1 MGKRA
6 TIDVDGTTAE
16 TTGCCKEGMDLN
28 YKGQWGYG
36 PLVVSLAETNEV
48 LYTFN
53 RPASRPSHEG
63 AVAWIDR
70 AVKLVRRGGF
80 EQVRLRGD
88 TDFSLTRNF
97 DRWSEEGVEF
107 VFGIEANRSFVRE
120 ADKIGEAQWQKL
132 ERKRKVVNSSRQRP
146 VYVTNVPVKELS
158 TQQVVL
164 ESNGRC
170 NQENVIEQLKNG
182 VQALRMP
189 ADTLVANWT
198 YLVIAAQA
206 WNLKVWLGLL
216 LPARLGARRLIRMEF
231 RRFVTCVI
239 GLPCQIVTTGRRLL
253 YRLLTVNDWTR
264 LLIEGNLWLKHQ
276 QFG

>member
-1 MGKRA
+1 M
-6 TIDVDGTTAE
+6 
-16 TTGCCKEGMDLN
+16 
-28 YKGQWGYG
+28 
-36 PLVVSLAETNEV
+36 
-48 LYTFN
+48 
-53 RPASRPSHEG
+53 
-63 AVAWIDR
+63 
-70 AVKLVRRGGF
+70 
-80 EQVRLRGD
+80 
-88 TDFSLTRNF
+88 
-97 DRWSEEGVEF
+97 
-107 VFGIEANRSFVRE
+107 
-120 ADKIGEAQWQKL
+120 
-132 ERKRKVVNSSRQRP
+132 
-146 VYVTNVPVKELS
+146 
-158 TQQVVL
+158 
-164 ESNGRC
+164 
-170 NQENVIEQLKNG
+170 IEQLKNG

-231 RRFVTCVI
+231 RSFVTRVI

>member
-1 MGKRA
+1 M
-6 TIDVDGTTAE
+6 
-16 TTGCCKEGMDLN
+16 
-28 YKGQWGYG
+28 
-36 PLVVSLAETNEV
+36 
-48 LYTFN
+48 
-53 RPASRPSHEG
+53 
-63 AVAWIDR
+63 
-70 AVKLVRRGGF
+70 
-80 EQVRLRGD
+80 
-88 TDFSLTRNF
+88 
-97 DRWSEEGVEF
+97 
-107 VFGIEANRSFVRE
+107 
-120 ADKIGEAQWQKL
+120 
-132 ERKRKVVNSSRQRP
+132 
-146 VYVTNVPVKELS
+146 
-158 TQQVVL
+158 
-164 ESNGRC
+164 
-170 NQENVIEQLKNG
+170 IEQLKNG

-216 LPARLGARRLIRMEF
+216 LPARLEARRLIRMEF

>member
-1 MGKRA
+1 MKR
-6 TIDVDGTTAE
+6 
-16 TTGCCKEGMDLN
+16 
-28 YKGQWGYG
+28 Q
-36 PLVVSLAETNEV
+36 
-48 LYTFN
+48 
-53 RPASRPSHEG
+53 
-63 AVAWIDR
+63 VA
-70 AVKLVRRGGF
+70 
-80 EQVRLRGD
+80 
-88 TDFSLTRNF
+88 
-97 DRWSEEGVEF
+97 
-107 VFGIEANRSFVRE
+107 
-120 ADKIGEAQWQKL
+120 
-132 ERKRKVVNSSRQRP
+132 NSSRQRP
-146 VYVTNVPVKELS
+146 ENVKQQVVRERGYKNLNLSSEHVTEIEYRPARAQGTYRMIILRKRIEVEKGQKRLFDQQRYLFYVTNVPVEELS

-231 RRFVTCVI
+231 RSFVTRVI

>member
-1 MGKRA
+1 MPSWSGSALKKRG
-6 TIDVDGTTAE
+6 I
-16 TTGCCKEGMDLN
+16 
-28 YKGQWGYG
+28 
-36 PLVVSLAETNEV
+36 PFVVA
-48 LYTFN
+48 
-53 RPASRPSHEG
+53 G
-63 AVAWIDR
+63 
-70 AVKLVRRGGF
+70 
-80 EQVRLRGD
+80 
-88 TDFSLTRNF
+88 
-97 DRWSEEGVEF
+97 
-107 VFGIEANRSFVRE
+107 
-120 ADKIGEAQWQKL
+120 
-132 ERKRKVVNSSRQRP
+132 NSNCRQ
-146 VYVTNVPVKELS
+146 S
-158 TQQVVL
+158 
-164 ESNGRC
+164 
-170 NQENVIEQLKNG
+170 
-182 VQALRMP
+182 P

>member
-1 MGKRA
+1 MTEIEYRPARAKGTYRMIILRKR
-6 TIDVDGTTAE
+6 IEVE
-16 TTGCCKEGMDLN
+16 
-28 YKGQWGYG
+28 KGQ
-36 PLVVSLAETNEV
+36 
-48 LYTFN
+48 
-53 RPASRPSHEG
+53 
-63 AVAWIDR
+63 
-70 AVKLVRRGGF
+70 K
-80 EQVRLRGD
+80 RL
-88 TDFSLTRNF
+88 F
-97 DRWSEEGVEF
+97 D
-107 VFGIEANRSFVRE
+107 
-120 ADKIGEAQWQKL
+120 Q
-132 ERKRKVVNSSRQRP
+132 QRYLF
-146 VYVTNVPVKELS
+146 YVTNVPVKELS

-198 YLVIAAQA
+198 YMVIAAQA